1 MLLQGKMKKINANK
15 PNHVAIIMD
24 GNGRWAKLKGKDRLY
39 GHKNGIKS
47 VQKIVEYASKI
58 KIKNLTL
65 YAFSTENWNRPKKEI
80 ETLMTILINTM
91 RKEINKMIENNVQF
105 KCIGDI
111 SQLPENVIE
120 EVKETIKKTSENDGL
135 ILTLA
140 LNYGFKKE
148 LICAIKNLA
157 VKVKEN
163 LISIDKIDEK
173 IINNHLHSGELPSVD
188 LLIRTSGEQRISNFL
203 LWQIS
208 YAELFFSEVFWPD
221 FDETHFEKAIRSYNN
236 RERRFG
242 KTSEQIKN

>member
-1 MLLQGKMKKINANK
+1 MKNINSNK

-47 VQKIVEYASKI
+47 VQKIVEYATKI

-80 ETLMTILINTM
+80 ETLMSILINTL

-105 KCIGDI
+105 KCSGDI
-111 SQLPENVIE
+111 SRLPQNV
-120 EVKETIKKTSENDGL
+120 VKEVEETVKKTSENNGL
-135 ILTLA
+135 VLTLA

-157 VKVKEN
+157 AKVKKN

-173 IINNHLHSGELPSVD
+173 IVNNHLHSGELPSVD

-208 YAELFFSEVFWPD
+208 YAELFFSDVFWPD
-221 FDETHFEKAIRSYNN
+221 FDERHFEKAITNYNN

-242 KTSEQIKN
+242 KTSDQIKNKI

>member
-1 MLLQGKMKKINANK
+1 MKNVNFNK

-24 GNGRWAKLKGKDRLY
+24 GNGRWAKLKGKSRLY

-47 VQKIVEYASKI
+47 VQKIVEYATKI

-80 ETLMTILINTM
+80 ETLMSILINTL

-111 SQLPENVIE
+111 SRLPQNVIKEVE
-120 EVKETIKKTSENDGL
+120 ETVKKTSENNGL
-135 ILTLA
+135 VLTLA

-157 VKVKEN
+157 VKVKKN
-163 LISIDKIDEK
+163 LISIDEIDEK
-173 IINNHLHSGELPSVD
+173 IVNNHLHSGELPSVD

-208 YAELFFSEVFWPD
+208 YAELFFSDVFWPD
-221 FDETHFEKAIRSYNN
+221 FDERHFEKAITNYNN

-242 KTSEQIKN
+242 KTSDQIKNKI

>member
-1 MLLQGKMKKINANK
+1 MKNVNINK

-24 GNGRWAKLKGKDRLY
+24 GNGRWAKLKGKNRLY
-39 GHKNGIKS
+39 GHKNGIKA
-47 VQKIVEYASKI
+47 VQKIVEYATKI

-80 ETLMTILINTM
+80 DTLMSILINTL

-105 KCIGDI
+105 KCIGDL
-111 SQLPENVIE
+111 SQLPANVIK
-120 EVKETIKKTSENDGL
+120 EVKETVKKTSKNNGL
-135 ILTLA
+135 VLTLA

-157 VKVKEN
+157 VKVKNN

-173 IINNHLHSGELPSVD
+173 IVNNHLHSGELPSVD

-221 FDETHFEKAIRSYNN
+221 FDEIHFEKAIRNYNN

>member
-1 MLLQGKMKKINANK
+1 MNK
-15 PNHVAIIMD
+15 SLDNTPNHVAIIMD
-24 GNGRWAKLKGKDRLY
+24 GNGRWAKQKGENRLF

-47 VQKIVEYASKI
+47 VQKIVEYATKI
-58 KIKNLTL
+58 EIKNLTL

-80 ETLMTILINTM
+80 ETLMNILIDTL
-91 RKEINKMIENNVQF
+91 RKEINKMVENNVQF

-111 SQLPENVIE
+111 SQLPDNV
-120 EVKETIKKTSENDGL
+120 VKELEETIKKTRKNKGL
-135 ILTLA
+135 VLTLA

-148 LICAIKNLA
+148 LIHAIKNLA
-157 VKVKEN
+157 LKVKKN
-163 LISIDKIDEK
+163 LISIDDIDEK
-173 IINNHLHSGELPSVD
+173 IINNHLYSGELPSVD

-221 FDETHFEKAIRSYNN
+221 FDEINFEKAIKNYKK

-242 KTSEQIKN
+242 KTSDQIKN

>member
-1 MLLQGKMKKINANK
+1 MKKSLDNT

-24 GNGRWAKLKGKDRLY
+24 GNGRWAKLKGKSRLF

-47 VQKIVEYASKI
+47 VQKIVEYATKI
-58 KIKNLTL
+58 EIKNLTL
-65 YAFSTENWNRPKKEI
+65 YAFSTENWNRPKKEVK
-80 ETLMTILINTM
+80 TLMNILINTL
-91 RKEINKMIENNVQF
+91 RKEINKMVENNVQF

-111 SQLPENVIE
+111 SQLPYSVIKE
-120 EVKETIKKTSENDGL
+120 LEETIKKTSKNDGL
-135 ILTLA
+135 VLTLA

-148 LICAIKNLA
+148 LIYAIKNLA
-157 VKVKEN
+157 VKVKKN
-163 LISIDKIDEK
+163 LISIDNIDEK
-173 IINNHLHSGELPSVD
+173 VINSHLYSGDLPSVD

-203 LWQIS
+203 LWQVS

-221 FDETHFEKAIRSYNN
+221 FDENHFEKAIKNYIK

>member
-1 MLLQGKMKKINANK
+1 MKNINSNK

-47 VQKIVEYASKI
+47 VQKIVEYATKI

-80 ETLMTILINTM
+80 ETLMSILINTL

-111 SQLPENVIE
+111 SRLPQNV
-120 EVKETIKKTSENDGL
+120 VKEVEETVKKTSENNGL
-135 ILTLA
+135 VLTLA

-157 VKVKEN
+157 AKVKKN

-173 IINNHLHSGELPSVD
+173 IVNNHLHSGELPSVD

-208 YAELFFSEVFWPD
+208 YAELFFSDVFWPD
-221 FDETHFEKAIRSYNN
+221 FDERHFEKAITNYNN

-242 KTSEQIKN
+242 KTSDQIKNKI

>member
-1 MLLQGKMKKINANK
+1 MKNVNFNK

-24 GNGRWAKLKGKDRLY
+24 GNGRWAKLKGKSRLY

-47 VQKIVEYASKI
+47 VQKIVEYATKI

-80 ETLMTILINTM
+80 DTLMSILINTL

-111 SQLPENVIE
+111 SQLPANVIK
-120 EVKETIKKTSENDGL
+120 EVKETVKKTSKNNGL
-135 ILTLA
+135 VLTLA

-157 VKVKEN
+157 VKVKKN

-173 IINNHLHSGELPSVD
+173 IVNNHLHSGELPSVD

-208 YAELFFSEVFWPD
+208 YAELFFSDVFWPD
-221 FDETHFEKAIRSYNN
+221 FDERHFEKAITNYNN

-242 KTSEQIKN
+242 KTSDQIKNKI

>member
-1 MLLQGKMKKINANK
+1 MKNVNINK

-24 GNGRWAKLKGKDRLY
+24 GNGRWAKLKGKNRLY
-39 GHKNGIKS
+39 GHKNGIKA
-47 VQKIVEYASKI
+47 VQKIVEYATKI

-80 ETLMTILINTM
+80 ETLMSILINTL

-105 KCIGDI
+105 KCIGDL
-111 SQLPENVIE
+111 SQLPANVIK
-120 EVKETIKKTSENDGL
+120 EVKETVKKTSKNNGL
-135 ILTLA
+135 VLTLA

-157 VKVKEN
+157 VKVKKN

-173 IINNHLHSGELPSVD
+173 IVNNHLHSGELPSVD

-208 YAELFFSEVFWPD
+208 YAELFFSDVFWPD
-221 FDETHFEKAIRSYNN
+221 FDERHFEKAITNYNN

-242 KTSEQIKN
+242 KTSDQIKNKI

>member
-1 MLLQGKMKKINANK
+1 
-15 PNHVAIIMD
+15 MD

-47 VQKIVEYASKI
+47 VQKIVEYATKI

-80 ETLMTILINTM
+80 ETLMSILVNTL
-91 RKEINKMIENNVQF
+91 RKEINKMVENNVQF

-111 SQLPENVIE
+111 SQLPENVIK
-120 EVKETIKKTSENDGL
+120 EVKETIKKTSRNNGL
-135 ILTLA
+135 VLTLA

-157 VKVKEN
+157 VKVKKN
-163 LISIDKIDEK
+163 LISIDKINEK
-173 IINNHLHSGELPSVD
+173 VVNSHLHSGELPSVD

-221 FDETHFEKAIRSYNN
+221 FDEIHFEKAIKNYNK

-242 KTSEQIKN
+242 KTSDQIKTNF

>member
-1 MLLQGKMKKINANK
+1 MKNVNFNK

-24 GNGRWAKLKGKDRLY
+24 GNGRWAKLKGKNRLY

-47 VQKIVEYASKI
+47 VQKIVEYATKI

-80 ETLMTILINTM
+80 ETLMSILINTL

-111 SQLPENVIE
+111 SQLPSNVIK
-120 EVKETIKKTSENDGL
+120 EVKETVKKTSKNNGL
-135 ILTLA
+135 VLTLA

-157 VKVKEN
+157 VKVKKN

-173 IINNHLHSGELPSVD
+173 IVNNHLHSGELPSVD

-208 YAELFFSEVFWPD
+208 YAELFFSEAFWPD
-221 FDETHFEKAIRSYNN
+221 FDEIHFEKAIRNYNN

-242 KTSEQIKN
+242 KTSDQVKN

>member
-1 MLLQGKMKKINANK
+1 MKNINFNK

-24 GNGRWAKLKGKDRLY
+24 GNGRWAKLKGKSRLY

-47 VQKIVEYASKI
+47 VQKIVEYATKI

-80 ETLMTILINTM
+80 ETLMSILINTL

-111 SQLPENVIE
+111 SRLPQNV
-120 EVKETIKKTSENDGL
+120 VKEVEETVKKTSENNGL
-135 ILTLA
+135 VLTLA

-157 VKVKEN
+157 AKVKKN

-173 IINNHLHSGELPSVD
+173 IVNNHLHSGELPSVD

-208 YAELFFSEVFWPD
+208 YAELFFSDVFWPD
-221 FDETHFEKAIRSYNN
+221 FDERHFEKAITNYNN

-242 KTSEQIKN
+242 KTSDQIKNKI

>member
-1 MLLQGKMKKINANK
+1 MKNINSNK

-47 VQKIVEYASKI
+47 VQKIVEYATKI

-80 ETLMTILINTM
+80 ETLMSILINTL

-111 SQLPENVIE
+111 SRLPQNVIKEVE
-120 EVKETIKKTSENDGL
+120 ETVRKTSKNNGL
-135 ILTLA
+135 VLTLA

-157 VKVKEN
+157 AKVKKN
-163 LISIDKIDEK
+163 LISIEKIDEK
-173 IINNHLHSGELPSVD
+173 IVNNHLHSGELPSVY

-208 YAELFFSEVFWPD
+208 YAELFFSDVFWPD
-221 FDETHFEKAIRSYNN
+221 FDERHFEKAITNYNN

-242 KTSEQIKN
+242 KTSDQIKNKI

>member
-1 MLLQGKMKKINANK
+1 MKNVNVNK

-24 GNGRWAKLKGKDRLY
+24 GNGRWAKLKGKNRLY

-47 VQKIVEYASKI
+47 VQKIVEYATKI

-80 ETLMTILINTM
+80 ETLMSILINTL

-111 SQLPENVIE
+111 SQLPANVVK
-120 EVKETIKKTSENDGL
+120 EVKETVKKTSKNNGL
-135 ILTLA
+135 VLTLA

-157 VKVKEN
+157 AKVKKN

-173 IINNHLHSGELPSVD
+173 IVNNHLHSGELPSVD

-208 YAELFFSEVFWPD
+208 YAELFFSDVFWPD
-221 FDETHFEKAIRSYNN
+221 FDERHFEKAITNYNN

-242 KTSEQIKN
+242 KTSDQIKNKI

>member
-1 MLLQGKMKKINANK
+1 MKNINSNK

-47 VQKIVEYASKI
+47 VQKIVEYATKI

-80 ETLMTILINTM
+80 ETLMSILINTL

-111 SQLPENVIE
+111 SRLPQNVIKEVE
-120 EVKETIKKTSENDGL
+120 ETVKKTSENNGL
-135 ILTLA
+135 VLTLA

-157 VKVKEN
+157 VKVKKN

-173 IINNHLHSGELPSVD
+173 IVNNHLHSGELPSVD

-208 YAELFFSEVFWPD
+208 YAELFFSDVFWPD
-221 FDETHFEKAIRSYNN
+221 FDERHFEKAITNYNN

-242 KTSEQIKN
+242 KTSDQIKNKI

>member
-1 MLLQGKMKKINANK
+1 MNK
-15 PNHVAIIMD
+15 SLDNTPNHVAIIMD
-24 GNGRWAKLKGKDRLY
+24 GNGRWAKLKGKNRLF

-47 VQKIVEYASKI
+47 VQKIVEYAKKI
-58 KIKNLTL
+58 EIKNLTL

-80 ETLMTILINTM
+80 ETLMNILIDTLK
-91 RKEINKMIENNVQF
+91 KEINKMVENNVRF

-111 SQLPENVIE
+111 SKLPDNV
-120 EVKETIKKTSENDGL
+120 VKELEETIKKTSKNDGL
-135 ILTLA
+135 VLTLA

-148 LICAIKNLA
+148 LIYAIKNLA
-157 VKVKEN
+157 TKVKKN
-163 LISIDKIDEK
+163 LISIENIDEK
-173 IINNHLHSGELPSVD
+173 IINNHLYSGDLPSVD

-221 FDETHFEKAIRSYNN
+221 FDENHFEKAIKNYKK

-242 KTSEQIKN
+242 KTSDQIKN

>member
-1 MLLQGKMKKINANK
+1 MKNVNFNK

-24 GNGRWAKLKGKDRLY
+24 GNGRWAKLKGKSRLY

-47 VQKIVEYASKI
+47 VQKIVEYATKI

-80 ETLMTILINTM
+80 ETLMSILINTL

-111 SQLPENVIE
+111 SRLPQNV
-120 EVKETIKKTSENDGL
+120 VKEVEETVKKTSENNGL
-135 ILTLA
+135 VLTLA

-157 VKVKEN
+157 VKVKKN
-163 LISIDKIDEK
+163 LISIDEIDEK
-173 IINNHLHSGELPSVD
+173 IVNNHLHSGELPSVD

-208 YAELFFSEVFWPD
+208 YAELFFSDVFWPD
-221 FDETHFEKAIRSYNN
+221 FDERHFEKAITNYTN

-242 KTSEQIKN
+242 KTSDQIKNKV

>member
-1 MLLQGKMKKINANK
+1 MKNVNFNK

-24 GNGRWAKLKGKDRLY
+24 GNGRWAKLKGKNRLY

-47 VQKIVEYASKI
+47 VQKIVEYATKI

-80 ETLMTILINTM
+80 ETLMSILINTL

-111 SQLPENVIE
+111 SQLPSNVIK
-120 EVKETIKKTSENDGL
+120 EVKETVQKTSKNNGL
-135 ILTLA
+135 VLTLA

-148 LICAIKNLA
+148 LIYAIKKLA
-157 VKVKEN
+157 VKVKKN
-163 LISIDKIDEK
+163 LINVENIDEK
-173 IINNHLHSGELPSVD
+173 IFNNHLHSGQLPSVD

-203 LWQIS
+203 LWQVS
-208 YAELFFSEVFWPD
+208 YAELYFSEVFWPE
-221 FDETHFEKAIRSYNN
+221 FDENHFEKAIKCYKK

-242 KTSEQIKN
+242 KTGDQIKTKI

>member
-1 MLLQGKMKKINANK
+1 MKNVNANK

-47 VQKIVEYASKI
+47 VQKIVEYATKI

-80 ETLMTILINTM
+80 ETLMSILINTL

-111 SQLPENVIE
+111 SRLPQNVIKEVE
-120 EVKETIKKTSENDGL
+120 ETVKKTSENNGL
-135 ILTLA
+135 VLTLA

-157 VKVKEN
+157 VKVKKN
-163 LISIDKIDEK
+163 LISIDEIDEK
-173 IINNHLHSGELPSVD
+173 IVNNHLHSGELPSVD

-208 YAELFFSEVFWPD
+208 YAELFFSDVFWPD
-221 FDETHFEKAIRSYNN
+221 FDERHFEKAITNYNN

-242 KTSEQIKN
+242 KTSDQIKNKI

>member
-1 MLLQGKMKKINANK
+1 MKKSLDNT

-24 GNGRWAKLKGKDRLY
+24 GNGRWAKLKGKSRLF

-47 VQKIVEYASKI
+47 VQKIVEYATKI
-58 KIKNLTL
+58 EIKNLTL
-65 YAFSTENWNRPKKEI
+65 YAFSTENWNRPKKEVK
-80 ETLMTILINTM
+80 TLMNILINTL
-91 RKEINKMIENNVQF
+91 RKEINKMVENNVQF

-111 SQLPENVIE
+111 SQLPYSVIKE
-120 EVKETIKKTSENDGL
+120 LEETIKKTSKNDGL
-135 ILTLA
+135 VLTLA

-148 LICAIKNLA
+148 LIYAIKNLA
-157 VKVKEN
+157 VKVKKN
-163 LISIDKIDEK
+163 LISIDNIDEEV
-173 IINNHLHSGELPSVD
+173 INAHLYSGDLPSVD

-203 LWQIS
+203 LWQVS

-221 FDETHFEKAIRSYNN
+221 FDENHFEKAIKNYTK